1 MKFTA
6 WKLDLLDRMSAD
18 HRLSAT
24 EFRVGYRLFS
34 FMDANTGNCFPRQ
47 ETIAADLGVTD
58 RTVRNALVN
67 LRACGW
73 LKIEERQL
81 PKGRGRSNFY
91 YFLDPTTGSAV
102 PVNASTTGNGI
113 PVNGTTRGKTVPVN
127 DATTGNL
134 AQDFRKT
141 ASGASNKDEHVGK
154 NTLNRESAK
163 RVPPDRPLAESF
175 IPDLRVALTAG
186 MDHAEA
192 ERQAAIFLDYY
203 RVKGKPVRDW
213 NAAWRNWVRRVPD
226 FASRP
231 SGPDRRQR
239 PLHIAEQALEE
250 ARQAHE
256 REQQGGHSDDGVE
269 PARSPARY
277 ISFGDR
283 H

>member
-1 MKFTA
+1 MKKFTTS

-24 EFRVGYRLFS
+24 DFRAVYRLLHY
-34 FMDANTGNCFPRQ
+34 MDAETRNCFPRQ

-58 RTVRNALVN
+58 RTVRNSLVN

-102 PVNASTTGNGI
+102 PVNNTNTGNGL
-113 PVNGTTRGKTVPVN
+113 PVNG
-127 DATTGNL
+127 ATTGNSGREY
-134 AQDFRKT
+134 RKT
-141 ASGASNKDEHVGK
+141 ASGASKEEHVER

-163 RVPPDRPLAESF
+163 LVPRDRLLPGHF
-175 IPDLRVALTAG
+175 KPDLGVALSAG

-192 ERQAAIFLDYY
+192 ERQAAMFVDYY
-203 RVKGKPVRDW
+203 LAKGKPVRDW
-213 NAAWRNWVRRVPD
+213 NAAWRNWIRRVPD
-226 FASRP
+226 FARRP
-231 SGPDRRQR
+231 NGPDRQQAPLARQFSE
-239 PLHIAEQALEE
+239 A
-250 ARQAHE
+250 ARQAY
-256 REQQGGHSDDGVE
+256 EQDRNGGMVNDANEPTVE
-269 PARSPARY
+269 PARH
-277 ISFGDR
+277 ISRG